1 MVKRVMQF
9 RYYSEKDGRNQPNAE
24 GSKITLS
31 NLQSGG
37 IFEKYGNIIQL
48 GIQTLPGIKF
58 YLNNGIN
65 PIMVG
70 STGIYELD
78 LEGLSPITKLAFDK
92 DSLDVIEET
101 PNAYLIIDT
110 IYESEEEE

>member
-1 MVKRVMQF
+1 MVKKVMQF
-9 RYYSEKDGRNQPNAE
+9 RYYSKNDGRNQPNAE
-24 GSKITLS
+24 GSEITLS

-37 IFEKYGNIIQL
+37 IFENYGNIIQL
-48 GIQTLPGIKF
+48 GIQTLPGTKF
-58 YLNNGIN
+58 YLNYGIN

-92 DSLDVIEET
+92 KSLDSIEET